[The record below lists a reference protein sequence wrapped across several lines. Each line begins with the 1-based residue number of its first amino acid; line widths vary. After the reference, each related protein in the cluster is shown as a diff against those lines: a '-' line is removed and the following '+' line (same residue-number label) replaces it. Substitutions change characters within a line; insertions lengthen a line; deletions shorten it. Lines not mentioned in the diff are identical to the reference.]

1 MDYLQRLTPVIRYL
15 EQHYAESVNLQ
26 QVAAMANLSPHH
38 FHRIFK
44 AVTGETLA
52 NHIKRLKL
60 QNAAQQLFFKK
71 SSVTEVALDHGFS
84 SSQSL
89 AKAFRLYFGVTPTEI
104 RNCTTLEEYSALLRN
119 SKIGHTLRKS
129 GHESSLS
136 DDYSGGYQPQRSEN
150 MKTELFEERC
160 LAYVR
165 VTGPYGENYEPAL
178 GKLYQWAGAKG
189 LQDGQCIFIYHDNPE
204 ATPADK
210 CRTDICLTVPEGTDG
225 SQGIEVKKLP
235 AGSYASIRETV
246 TEQSQYGT
254 FWESLMEQIVA
265 SGLEVEDRPC
275 FELYHSY
282 NPETRVADVSFCE
295 PIKA

>member
-15 EQHYAESVNLQ
+15 EQHYEESVNLQ
-26 QVAAMANLSPHH
+26 LVAEMANLSPYH

-52 NHIKRLKL
+52 SYIKRLKL

-71 SSVTEVALDHGFS
+71 VSVMEVALDHGFS

-89 AKAFRLYFGVTPTEI
+89 AKAFRLYFGLTPTEI
-104 RNCTTLEEYSALLRN
+104 RNCTTLEEYSVLLRN
-119 SKIGHTLRKS
+119 SKIGHTLRKPR
-129 GHESSLS
+129 HESFHSE
-136 DDYSGGYQPQRSEN
+136 DYSVGYQPQRSEN
-150 MKTELFEERC
+150 MKTELFEERW

-189 LQDGQCIFIYHDNPE
+189 LQDGQCVFIYHDNPE

-210 CRTDICLTVPEGTDG
+210 CRTDICLTVPEDTEG
-225 SQGIEVKKLP
+225 SQGIEVKKVP

-265 SGLEVEDRPC
+265 SGLEVDDRPC

>member
-15 EQHYAESVNLQ
+15 EQHYAESVNLE
-26 QVAAMANLSPHH
+26 QVAPMANLSPHH

-52 NHIKRLKL
+52 NFIKRLKL

-71 SSVTEVALDHGFS
+71 SSVIEVALDHGFS

-89 AKAFRLYFGVTPTEI
+89 AKAFRLYFGVTPTKI

-129 GHESSLS
+129 GHESSRS
-136 DDYSGGYQPQRSEN
+136 DDYSDGYQPQRSEN
-150 MKTELFEERC
+150 MKTELFEERW

-178 GKLYQWAGAKG
+178 GKLYQWAGARG

-210 CRTDICLTVPEGTDG
+210 CRTDICLTVPKGTDG

>member
-15 EQHYAESVNLQ
+15 EQHYEESVNLQ
-26 QVAAMANLSPHH
+26 QVAEMANLSPYH

-52 NHIKRLKL
+52 SYIKRLKL

-71 SSVTEVALDHGFS
+71 VSVMEVALDHGFS

-89 AKAFRLYFGVTPTEI
+89 AKAFRLYFGLTPTEI
-104 RNCTTLEEYSALLRN
+104 RNCTTLEEYSVLLRN
-119 SKIGHTLRKS
+119 SKIGHTLRKPR
-129 GHESSLS
+129 HESVHSE
-136 DDYSGGYQPQRSEN
+136 DYSVGYQPQRSEN
-150 MKTELFEERC
+150 MKTELFEERW

-189 LQDGQCIFIYHDNPE
+189 LQDGQCVFIYHDNPE

-210 CRTDICLTVPEGTDG
+210 CRTDICLTVPEDTEG
-225 SQGIEVKKLP
+225 SQGIEVKKVP

-265 SGLEVEDRPC
+265 SGLEVDDRPC